1 MSELLKAYQAA
12 KILGISESTL
22 NKYVRAGIIPCVKI
36 NDRNKRY
43 REEDLKNFV
52 KERLYGTFKL

>member
-12 KILGISESTL
+12 KMLGISESTL

-43 REEDLKNFV
+43 REEDLKNFIE
-52 KERLYGTFKL
+52 ERLYGN